1 MTGNYVIEGL
11 SVPES
16 LDRLHDLLDR
26 VAQDE
31 PGLDQQDLLLFETAV
46 IEIAGNVVEHGR
58 PTGAVAWSFR
68 LDILP
73 DRLSAVL
80 SDDGQEYA
88 VAEERLTDGWWAM
101 PEDALAEGGRGLALA
116 SVALDELDYQRDEG
130 VNSWTMVRLRRESGT
145 GQE

>member
-58 PTGAVAWSFR
+58 PAGAVAWSFR

-73 DRLSAVL
+73 DRFSAVL

-88 VAEERLTDGWWAM
+88 LEEDQLADGTWAM
-101 PEDALAEGGRGLALA
+101 PQDPMSEGGRGLALA
-116 SVALDELDYQRDEG
+116 SVALDELDYRRHEG
-130 VNSWTMVRLRRESGT
+130 INSWTMVRLRRAEDLA
-145 GQE
+145 Q